1 MEEAAAFGMECQLK
15 EWKAY
20 LVKLKEWE
28 ENMIEIVEL

>member
-15 EWKAY
+15 EWKTY

-28 ENMIEIVEL
+28 ENMVEIVEL